1 MASIAPSPSRCQYGQ
16 EACSLKRKKVG
27 QVVATQGPPSE
38 RKNVIPTAAPIGPSH
53 VAPAKIS
60 TAADDAF
67 RY

>member
-27 QVVATQGPPSE
+27 QVVATQGPPA

-53 VAPAKIS
+53 VTPAKIS